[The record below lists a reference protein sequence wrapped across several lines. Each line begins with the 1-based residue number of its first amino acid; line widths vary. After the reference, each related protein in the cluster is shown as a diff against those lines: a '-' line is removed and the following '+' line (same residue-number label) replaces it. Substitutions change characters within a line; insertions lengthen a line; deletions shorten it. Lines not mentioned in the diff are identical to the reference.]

1 MPDRTERAGTFIP
14 PEEYTREY
22 YEHCCEGY
30 EQFIFS
36 HGEVLPL
43 RLIIPLNLAEIEP
56 GMKVVDLGCGRG
68 EMVLH
73 CAFRGAWVWGLDYA
87 IDALKLSKEILDK
100 IVEKDVR
107 YKLSIQQS
115 NAVDLPFA
123 SESTDIV
130 FMLDVVEHLYPK
142 ELEQSF
148 KEVFRILAPGG
159 RLIVHTMPNLWYYR
173 FGYPIYRIVQKMRGK
188 TLPSDPRSR
197 WAFAHVHVNEQT
209 PSLLKRS
216 LTGVGFKTRVWL
228 RTTQSYDYEES
239 KLVRSIMSFLTKVY
253 PFRWI
258 FCNDIF
264 AIAEKVR

>member
-1 MPDRTERAGTFIP
+1 MPDRTDRSYSFIP

-22 YEHCCEGY
+22 FEKCCEGH
-30 EQFIFS
+30 EQFILS

-56 GMKVVDLGCGRG
+56 GMRVVDLGCGRG

-87 IDALKLSKEILDK
+87 IDALKLSKEMLDQV
-100 IVEKDVR
+100 IERDVLS
-107 YKLSIQQS
+107 KLSIQQS

-123 SESTDIV
+123 NKSVDIV

-148 KEVFRILAPGG
+148 NEVFRILQPGG

-173 FGYPIYRIVQKMRGK
+173 FGYPLYRLFQKLRGK
-188 TLPSDPRSR
+188 NIPRDPRSR

-209 PSLLKRS
+209 PHNLRKS
-216 LTGVGFKTRVWL
+216 LTGAGFKTRVWL
-228 RTTQSYDYEES
+228 KTTQNYEYEES
-239 KLVRSIMSFLTKVY
+239 KIIRSVMSFLTKAY
-253 PFRWI
+253 PFRLI

-264 AIAEKVR
+264 AIAEK